1 MKFSIRTD
9 KKSCVFSANTS
20 QKEKHFTG
28 SAFSFKNNER
38 ETVDKAFV
46 LWYNEG
52 RKAVD
57 VISNAQIMKKHLE
70 ASVIQ
75 PLLSQGFTGK
85 YPHFRRQ
92 KEDCIELIT
101 FQANRYHNSFTVEV
115 SAIFPDKEEKNFVL
129 DEGMSVDDVNV
140 WYTNNRY
147 RLKGMYDGW
156 FYHRDVYSKYIF
168 GFGRV
173 YLDISEINSTV
184 PKGYK
189 LVQQFN
195 DTTADKI
202 CDEVNKQLIKAFE
215 WLQKFEKSRS

>member
-1 MKFSIRTD
+1 
-9 KKSCVFSANTS
+9 
-20 QKEKHFTG
+20 
-28 SAFSFKNNER
+28 
-38 ETVDKAFV
+38 
-46 LWYNEG
+46 
-52 RKAVD
+52 
-57 VISNAQIMKKHLE
+57 
-70 ASVIQ
+70 
-75 PLLSQGFTGK
+75 
-85 YPHFRRQ
+85 
-92 KEDCIELIT
+92 
-101 FQANRYHNSFTVEV
+101 
-115 SAIFPDKEEKNFVL
+115 
-129 DEGMSVDDVNV
+129 MSVDDVNV

-147 RLKGMYDGW
+147 RLNGMYDGW

-173 YLDISEINSTV
+173 YLDISEINPTV